1 MLSKTATMLLGLI
14 NSEPLNAYEL
24 IKQLQLMNVKNW
36 YEIADSTVY
45 AAIKTLEKKAY
56 IIGKVQKDGNM
67 PDKTVYSITES
78 GYTELKNTLK
88 LYIEHF
94 EYDFVPFM
102 IAAFFIKV
110 FDKDSAI
117 DILSKR
123 LEYLKNF
130 YIGISEQ
137 IEMLKL
143 QKMPPYVICNVNH
156 NALLIKAEIEA
167 IQEHITDEPENTK
180 SGAMMIV
187 VSAIS
192 GVIGFAVL
200 LLSVFQSR
208 PENEDLFAL
217 VLIAIAVYGLFA
229 YLYRHFLSRLKNG
242 KWKYTGKRLFIYD
255 LSVPDNLCP
264 IFLWR
269 PCNLQA
275 FDY

>member
-14 NSEPLNAYEL
+14 NSEPINAYEL

-45 AAIKTLEKKAY
+45 ATIKTLEKKAY

-167 IQEHITDEPENTK
+167 IQEHIKVAELTEE
-180 SGAMMIV
+180 S
-187 VSAIS
+187 
-192 GVIGFAVL
+192 
-200 LLSVFQSR
+200 
-208 PENEDLFAL
+208 
-217 VLIAIAVYGLFA
+217 
-229 YLYRHFLSRLKNG
+229 
-242 KWKYTGKRLFIYD
+242 
-255 LSVPDNLCP
+255 
-264 IFLWR
+264 
-269 PCNLQA
+269 
-275 FDY
+275 